1 MSPVKSLSFA
11 AAIASSVVSFA
22 SAAVL
27 DLPIIIH
34 NGYEMVEL
42 DVGTPPHTYRLM
54 FDTGSAS
61 TWIVDKECAESCP
74 NVSGFDRNPGY
85 DVTSSS
91 TANLTGQDASI
102 EYLGGRV
109 AGVTAIDEFRSGDLS
124 WSQPFIAANE
134 SNWAAQPNHG
144 FLGLAF
150 GSIADG
156 GATPVFEQLMA
167 SGMLDRPRFG
177 LYYDQDNSD
186 GPEGGHSKGR
196 LTLGGSREEEYVE
209 GEMVTI
215 QLTQSSGDY
224 DVWRSVL
231 HTVSGTFTTA
241 NGTKAE
247 AQTDLFGASVVFDT
261 GASHIS
267 LPPDNIEAVYA
278 SIGMNWTAIIEGDH
292 IPLCTE
298 FNDSWSVTF
307 ELGFYGDTRTIS
319 LTGDQLALP
328 GFANREDA
336 CWPPFDDQGRAGFA
350 LLGKKLLRRFYT
362 IWDYGSF
369 PVKGQYHESTLS
381 FGKLKSQK

>member
-1 MSPVKSLSFA
+1 MSPVKSLRFA
-11 AAIASSVVSFA
+11 AAIASSAVSFA
-22 SAAVL
+22 CAAVL
-27 DLPIIIH
+27 DLPIIIY
-34 NGYEMVEL
+34 NGYDMVEL
-42 DVGTPPHTYRLM
+42 DVGTPAHTYRFM

-74 NVSGFDRNPGY
+74 NISGFDRSPGY

-91 TANLTGQDASI
+91 SGNLTDQDASI
-102 EYLGGRV
+102 DYLGGRV
-109 AGVTAIDEFRSGDLS
+109 AGVTAIDTFRFGTLS

-144 FLGLAF
+144 FMGLAF
-150 GSIADG
+150 GSIAVG
-156 GATPVFEQLMA
+156 GATPVFERLMA
-167 SGMLDRPRFG
+167 SGKLDRPRFG
-177 LYYDQDNSD
+177 LYYDQDKSD
-186 GPEGGHSKGR
+186 SPEGGHSKGR

-209 GEMVTI
+209 GEMATI
-215 QLTQSSGDY
+215 QLTQRSGDY

-231 HTVSGTFTTA
+231 HSVSGSFTTE

-247 AQTDLFGASVVFDT
+247 AQTDLFAASVVFDT

-267 LPPDNIEAVYA
+267 LPPDSIEAVYA
-278 SIGMNWTAIIEGDH
+278 SIGMNWTALIGGEH

-298 FNDSWSVTF
+298 FNDTWSISF
-307 ELGFYGDTRTIS
+307 EVGFYGATKTIT

-336 CWPPFDDQGRAGFA
+336 CWPPFDNQGSAGFA
-350 LLGKKLLRRFYT
+350 LIGKRLLRRFYT
-362 IWDYGSF
+362 IWDHGAF
-369 PVKGQYHESTLS
+369 PVPGQYTEPTLS